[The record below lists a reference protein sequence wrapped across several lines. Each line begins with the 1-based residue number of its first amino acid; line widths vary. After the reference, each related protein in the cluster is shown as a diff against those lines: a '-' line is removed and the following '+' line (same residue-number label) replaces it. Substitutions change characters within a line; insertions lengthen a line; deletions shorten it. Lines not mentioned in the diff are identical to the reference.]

1 MISLSQISAQV
12 IVGSSPKDVSDVRE
26 LHEKH
31 AVTSVLSLQTDA
43 DLRTRK
49 INIDLLELHYQK
61 RAINFKRFPIDDVN
75 PEDMAQKILKP
86 IQYLIDQVNKD
97 KVVYVHCNAGICR
110 ATSTVLGY
118 LHLEQGMTMQ
128 QGLEYIRSKRP
139 IANPYISAVTQALE
153 QAN

>member
-1 MISLSQISAQV
+1 MMSLSQISAQV
-12 IVGSSPKDVSDVRE
+12 IVGSSPKDVGDVRE

-75 PEDMAQKILKP
+75 PVS
-86 IQYLIDQVNKD
+86 Y
-97 KVVYVHCNAGICR
+97 
-110 ATSTVLGY
+110 T
-118 LHLEQGMTMQ
+118 HLT
-128 QGLEYIRSKRP
+128 LPTIYS
-139 IANPYISAVTQALE
+139 V
-153 QAN
+153 

>member
-1 MISLSQISAQV
+1 MMSLSQISAQV
-12 IVGSSPKDVSDVRE
+12 IVGSSPKDVGDVRE

-49 INIDLLELHYQK
+49 INIDLLALHYQK

-97 KVVYVHCNAGICR
+97 KLVYVHCNAGICR

-118 LHLEQGMTMQ
+118 LYLEQGMTMQ

-139 IANPYISAVTQALE
+139 IANPYVSAVTQALE
-153 QAN
+153 QGN